1 MSSSICWRC
10 LTDTTLQRPLS
21 RVTARFRP
29 HVFSPAQSF
38 STTQK
43 AELDRVTRSRLPP
56 EKGAK
61 RFVAKKKRS
70 GAERSRRPAPG
81 ERKAFRKRIVLS
93 NVNALDVPGMQE
105 INANNMGD
113 ESLRGHVLR
122 LPGTVV
128 DRLRA
133 AEAFKPTQAWG
144 MFSRPGFLMR
154 KETLELARMV
164 RDISSSDENSEKTV
178 RMILV
183 GQKESGKSMLLLQG
197 LTMAFLKGW
206 TVINLPEAQDI
217 TIGHTSYAPLP
228 SSPPQTYIQPD
239 YYARLLRQIS
249 TANPHLADHQLSHP
263 QTPPSSSSFSSSS
276 TFNTPGIAPLIDRN
290 AKHTL
295 WNTLGGHPGTKL
307 RYDWTGGGGGNKGG
321 YWYTAVFS
329 GKFDKDQ
336 EEIYRSSRKRLQ
348 TIQLKELSVETGGW
362 DLSEI

>member
-1 MSSSICWRC
+1 MQLSQSLLFFRPLERNMSSSICWCC
-10 LTDTTLQRPLS
+10 LSDTTLQRPLL
-21 RVTARFRP
+21 RITTRCRP
-29 HVFSPAQSF
+29 YAYLPTQSF

-43 AELDRVTRSRLPP
+43 AGLDRVTRSRLPP

-70 GAERSRRPAPG
+70 GGERSRRPAPG

-105 INANNMGD
+105 INAHNMGD

-164 RDISSSDENSEKTV
+164 EDISSDGEDSGETV

-197 LTMAFLKGW
+197 MTMALLKGW
-206 TVINLPEAQDI
+206 TVINLPE
-217 TIGHTSYAPLP
+217 
-228 SSPPQTYIQPD
+228 
-239 YYARLLRQIS
+239 
-249 TANPHLADHQLSHP
+249 
-263 QTPPSSSSFSSSS
+263 
-276 TFNTPGIAPLIDRN
+276 
-290 AKHTL
+290 
-295 WNTLGGHPGTKL
+295 
-307 RYDWTGGGGGNKGG
+307 
-321 YWYTAVFS
+321 
-329 GKFDKDQ
+329 
-336 EEIYRSSRKRLQ
+336 
-348 TIQLKELSVETGGW
+348 
-362 DLSEI
+362 

>member
-1 MSSSICWRC
+1 MSTSICWRC
-10 LTDTTLQRPLS
+10 LSDNTLKRPIS
-21 RVTARFRP
+21 RATARFRP
-29 HVFSPAQSF
+29 HVYSPTQSF

-43 AELDRVTRSRLPP
+43 AGLDRVTRSRLPP

-93 NVNALDVPGMQE
+93 NVNALDVPGIQE

-122 LPGTVV
+122 LPGTMV

-164 RDISSSDENSEKTV
+164 RDISSSDEDSEKTV

-197 LTMAFLKGW
+197 MTMAFLKGW
-206 TVINLPEAQDI
+206 TVINLPE
-217 TIGHTSYAPLP
+217 
-228 SSPPQTYIQPD
+228 
-239 YYARLLRQIS
+239 
-249 TANPHLADHQLSHP
+249 
-263 QTPPSSSSFSSSS
+263 
-276 TFNTPGIAPLIDRN
+276 
-290 AKHTL
+290 
-295 WNTLGGHPGTKL
+295 
-307 RYDWTGGGGGNKGG
+307 
-321 YWYTAVFS
+321 
-329 GKFDKDQ
+329 
-336 EEIYRSSRKRLQ
+336 
-348 TIQLKELSVETGGW
+348 
-362 DLSEI
+362 